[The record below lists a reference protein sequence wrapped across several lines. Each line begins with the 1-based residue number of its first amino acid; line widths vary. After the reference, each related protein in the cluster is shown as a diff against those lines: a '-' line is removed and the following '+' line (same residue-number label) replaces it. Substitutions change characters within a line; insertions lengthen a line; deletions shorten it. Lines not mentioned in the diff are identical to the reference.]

1 MSNNHADYE
10 ALISQLAEA
19 LLMLEDEA
27 ELRAFLDDLL
37 TKQEILSF
45 AKRLEAARLLK
56 NGATYQEV
64 REKVEI
70 SNTTITRINTFLQ
83 YGDGGYQNILTR
95 LEERTGKKK

>member
-10 ALISQLAEA
+10 VLISQLAEA

-45 AKRLEAARLLK
+45 AKRLEAARLLT
-56 NGATYQEV
+56 NGAT
-64 REKVEI
+64 
-70 SNTTITRINTFLQ
+70 
-83 YGDGGYQNILTR
+83 
-95 LEERTGKKK
+95 